1 MKYAFID
8 YENVNSLDGLSLQEY
23 DRIFLFIGSSQNQ
36 MDIRLSEKFNDE
48 IHLTLITVK
57 DIAKNNVDFHLT
69 YYLGK
74 LDVTTDKNI
83 EFHILS
89 QDKGY
94 DGICYFM
101 QHQKN
106 PRVCFRKSVESASQ
120 PIIEH
125 TENNAEKEKINQII
139 SEYKAFMAKT
149 KKQNLPTKLKSLKN
163 SIHNQSCLRPLN
175 KAEAESILVKVIN
188 KLQQEKVLKIKDNKV
203 SYS

>member
-8 YENVNSLDGLSLQEY
+8 YENINSLDGLSLQEY
-23 DRIFLFIGSSQNQ
+23 DRIFLFIGASQNQ

-101 QHQKN
+101 QHQKE
-106 PRVCFRKSVESASQ
+106 PRICFRKSAAPEIQVTTESV
-120 PIIEH
+120 
-125 TENNAEKEKINQII
+125 NNAEKEIINQAVD
-139 SEYKAFMAKT
+139 EYKAFIAKI
-149 KKQNLPTKLKSLKN
+149 KKQNLPAKLASLKN
-163 SIHNQSCLRPLN
+163 SIHNQSCLRPMD
-175 KAEAESILVKVIN
+175 KADAEAILIKVIN
-188 KLQQEKVLKIKDNKV
+188 KLQQEKVLKITDNKV
-203 SYS
+203 SYP

>member
-8 YENVNSLDGLSLQEY
+8 YENINSLDGLSLQEY
-23 DRIFLFIGSSQNQ
+23 ERIFLFIGASQNQ

-101 QHQKN
+101 QHQKE
-106 PRVCFRKSVESASQ
+106 PRICFRKSVTSEIQ
-120 PIIEH
+120 PA
-125 TENNAEKEKINQII
+125 TPSVNNAEKEKINQVV
-139 SEYKAFMAKT
+139 SEYKAFIAKT
-149 KKQNLPTKLKSLKN
+149 KIKNLPVKLTSLKN
-163 SIHNQSCLRPLN
+163 SIHNQSCLRPMN
-175 KAEAESILVKVIN
+175 KTEAESILLKVIN
-188 KLQQEKVLKIKDNKV
+188 QLQQEKVLKITDNKV
-203 SYS
+203 SYP

>member
-8 YENVNSLDGLSLQEY
+8 YENINSLDGLSLQEY
-23 DRIFLFIGSSQNQ
+23 DRIFLFIGASQNQ

-101 QHQKN
+101 QHQKE
-106 PRVCFRKSVESASQ
+106 PRICFRKSLISEIQ
-120 PIIEH
+120 PK
-125 TENNAEKEKINQII
+125 TPSVNNAEKEKINQVV
-139 SEYKAFMAKT
+139 SEYKTFMAKT
-149 KKQNLPTKLKSLKN
+149 KKQHLPAKLETLKN
-163 SIHNQSCLRPLN
+163 SIRNQSCLRPMS
-175 KAEAESILVKVIN
+175 KTEAESILLKVIN
-188 KLQQEKVLKIKDNKV
+188 QLQQEKVLKITDNKV
-203 SYS
+203 SYP

>member
-8 YENVNSLDGLSLQEY
+8 YENINSLDGLSLQEY
-23 DRIFLFIGSSQNQ
+23 DRIFLFIGASQNQ

-101 QHQKN
+101 QHQKE
-106 PRVCFRKSVESASQ
+106 PRICFRKSVTSEIQ
-120 PIIEH
+120 PA
-125 TENNAEKEKINQII
+125 TPSVNNAEKEKINQAV
-139 SEYKAFMAKT
+139 SEYKAFIAKI
-149 KKQNLPTKLKSLKN
+149 KKQNLPNKLASLKN
-163 SIHNQSCLRPLN
+163 SIHNQSCLRPMN
-175 KAEAESILVKVIN
+175 KTEAESILLKVIN
-188 KLQQEKVLKIKDNKV
+188 KLQQEKVLKITDNKV
-203 SYS
+203 SYP

>member
-8 YENVNSLDGLSLQEY
+8 YENINSLDGLSLQEY
-23 DRIFLFIGSSQNQ
+23 DRIFLFIGASQNQ

-101 QHQKN
+101 QHQKE
-106 PRVCFRKSVESASQ
+106 PRICFRKSLTSEIQ
-120 PIIEH
+120 P
-125 TENNAEKEKINQII
+125 TPSVDNAEKEKINQVV
-139 SEYKAFMAKT
+139 SEFKTFMAKT
-149 KKQNLPTKLKSLKN
+149 KIKHLPAKLASLKN
-163 SIHNQSCLRPLN
+163 SIHNQSCLRPMN
-175 KAEAESILVKVIN
+175 KTEAESILVKVIN
-188 KLQQEKVLKIKDNKV
+188 KLQQEKVLKITDNKV
-203 SYS
+203 SYP

>member
-8 YENVNSLDGLSLQEY
+8 YENINSLDGLSLQEY
-23 DRIFLFIGSSQNQ
+23 ERIFLFIGASQNQ

-101 QHQKN
+101 QHQKE
-106 PRVCFRKSVESASQ
+106 PRICFRKSLISEIQ
-120 PIIEH
+120 PTKPSI
-125 TENNAEKEKINQII
+125 NNAEKEIINQAVD
-139 SEYKAFMAKT
+139 EYKTFIAKI
-149 KKQNLPTKLKSLKN
+149 KKQNLPAKLASLKN
-163 SIHNQSCLRPLN
+163 SIHNQSCLRPMD
-175 KAEAESILVKVIN
+175 KADAEAILIKVIN
-188 KLQQEKVLKIKDNKV
+188 KLQQEKVLKITDNKV
-203 SYS
+203 SYP

>member
-8 YENVNSLDGLSLQEY
+8 YENINSLDGLSLQEY
-23 DRIFLFIGSSQNQ
+23 DRIFLFIGASQNQ

-101 QHQKN
+101 QHQKE
-106 PRVCFRKSVESASQ
+106 PRICFRKSVTSEIQ
-120 PIIEH
+120 PA
-125 TENNAEKEKINQII
+125 TPSVNNAEKEKINQAV
-139 SEYKAFMAKT
+139 SEYKAFIAKI
-149 KKQNLPTKLKSLKN
+149 KKQNLPNKLASLKN
-163 SIHNQSCLRPLN
+163 SIHNQSCLRPMN
-175 KAEAESILVKVIN
+175 KTEAESILLKVIH
-188 KLQQEKVLKIKDNKV
+188 KLQQEKALKITDNKV
-203 SYS
+203 SYP

>member
-8 YENVNSLDGLSLQEY
+8 YENINSLDGLSLQEY
-23 DRIFLFIGSSQNQ
+23 DRIFLFIGASQNQ
-36 MDIRLSEKFNDE
+36 TDIRLSEKFNDE

-101 QHQKN
+101 QHQKE
-106 PRVCFRKSVESASQ
+106 PRICFRKSLTSETLPKIPSV
-120 PIIEH
+120 
-125 TENNAEKEKINQII
+125 NNAEKEKINQVV
-139 SEYKAFMAKT
+139 SEYKAFITKT
-149 KKQNLPTKLKSLKN
+149 KKQHLPAKLASLKN
-163 SIHNQSCLRPLN
+163 SIHNQSCLRPMS
-175 KAEAESILVKVIN
+175 KTEAESILLKVIN
-188 KLQQEKVLKIKDNKV
+188 QLQQEKALKITDNKV
-203 SYS
+203 SYP